1 MREEN
6 LAGFIRLVAQ
16 SSDLHQYTVQK
27 LYSALKS
34 DISQASVDI
43 VKSIYA
49 FMFALLIYTL
59 HRH

>member
-1 MREEN
+1 VREEN

-34 DISQASVDI
+34 DISQASGN
-43 VKSIYA
+43 
-49 FMFALLIYTL
+49 
-59 HRH
+59 